1 FASIESMPVL
11 KQRTL
16 FFFGLVSG
24 VSIWSLELA
33 VPLVA
38 VLWIL
43 LILRGRLSLNN
54 AVVAV
59 IGFVVG
65 YAPVIAFNLAHH
77 FSNWRYL
84 LIEKPGGGFSL
95 LIQLSTYGRI
105 FLDEMPKFFGP
116 DTVLWYYSDK
126 PASGYVFYVIA
137 VLAAGWAAWPFLK
150 SPSKIMQALRGDL
163 ADRRQE
169 TDFDM
174 LVLTVASFVPYL
186 TMPDGVPS
194 YFFGGCFFLSVLT
207 GRILERCFSS
217 SMALLRLGG
226 AGCVGVDNVQHLL
239 CPP

>member
-1 FASIESMPVL
+1 SCVVVLSLLCLFLFYWMCCALYDVRTAILATVAFGLSPSLLKWHFQVRGYSWYFLSIPMLTMLFASIESMPVL

-54 AVVAV
+54 AAVAV

-65 YAPVIAFNLAHH
+65 YAPVIAFNLTHH

-95 LIQLSTYGRI
+95 L
-105 FLDEMPKFFGP
+105 
-116 DTVLWYYSDK
+116 
-126 PASGYVFYVIA
+126 
-137 VLAAGWAAWPFLK
+137 
-150 SPSKIMQALRGDL
+150 
-163 ADRRQE
+163 
-169 TDFDM
+169 
-174 LVLTVASFVPYL
+174 
-186 TMPDGVPS
+186 
-194 YFFGGCFFLSVLT
+194 
-207 GRILERCFSS
+207 
-217 SMALLRLGG
+217 
-226 AGCVGVDNVQHLL
+226 
-239 CPP
+239 